1 MTAQADTDPVRAAC
15 DQLAAYLPRLAAL
28 LPEPDAPAGYA
39 ATGMTGGLAHAPL
52 PGNAPA
58 LLALTGIHGVA
69 RWWEAMLLYHLG
81 AAAPWGRRGGTAG
94 NTLEALES
102 IVKLA
107 GGADDDVLQMLLSD
121 LGRAEADAGVLPAI
135 DEVQRWRYLRGRRCP
150 HSCGCYAL
158 KVLLD
163 AAGRPTGHVECWG
176 VGCRD
181 SDGRRPVAAIGTDER
196 GVPGLLWADGSW
208 EPVPDLEG

>member
-1 MTAQADTDPVRAAC
+1 MTAQAEDPVRDVC
-15 DQLAAYLPRLAAL
+15 GQLAAYLPRLAAL
-28 LPEPDAPAGYA
+28 LPEPDAAAGYA
-39 ATGMTGGLAHAPL
+39 ATSMTGGLAHAPL

-58 LLALTGIHGVA
+58 LLALTGIHAIA

-81 AAAPWGRRGGTAG
+81 AADPWGRRGGTAG

-102 IVKLA
+102 IVRLA

-150 HSCGCYAL
+150 HSCGCYTL

-163 AAGRPTGHVECWG
+163 GAGGPTRHVECWG

-181 SDGRRPVAAIGTDER
+181 SEGRRPVAEVRADELGR
-196 GVPGLLWADGSW
+196 PVLAWADGLT
-208 EPVPDLEG
+208 EIVADLEG

>member
-1 MTAQADTDPVRAAC
+1 MTAQADTDPVRDVC
-15 DQLAAYLPRLAAL
+15 DQLAAYLPRLKAL

-58 LLALTGIHGVA
+58 LLALMGIHGVA

-81 AAAPWGRRGGTAG
+81 AADPWGRRGGNAG
-94 NTLEALES
+94 NTLAALEA

-135 DEVQRWRYLRGRRCP
+135 DEAQRWRRIRNHPCPYCDCLYLEVLLGRDGQPASHIECHAAASIGCRDGNGRRP
-150 HSCGCYAL
+150 AATLTINGIQWADGRTEIIR
-158 KVLLD
+158 VLD
-163 AAGRPTGHVECWG
+163 AA
-176 VGCRD
+176 
-181 SDGRRPVAAIGTDER
+181 
-196 GVPGLLWADGSW
+196 
-208 EPVPDLEG
+208 

>member
-15 DQLAAYLPRLAAL
+15 GQLAAYLPRLAAL

-39 ATGMTGGLAHAPL
+39 ATAMTGGLAHAPL

-58 LLALTGIHGVA
+58 LLALTGIHGIA

-81 AAAPWGRRGGTAG
+81 ADSPWGRRGGTAG
-94 NTLEALES
+94 NTLAALES

-121 LGRAEADAGVLPAI
+121 LGRAEQDAGVLPAI
-135 DEVQRWRYLRGRRCP
+135 DEAQRWRRIRNHPCRY
-150 HSCGCYAL
+150 CGCFYL
-158 KVLLD
+158 EVLLGRD
-163 AAGRPTGHVECWG
+163 NQPGVHIECHAAAS

-181 SDGRRPVAAIGTDER
+181 GNGRRPAATLTIDGIA
-196 GVPGLLWADGSW
+196 WADGRT
-208 EPVPDLEG
+208 EIIRVLDAA